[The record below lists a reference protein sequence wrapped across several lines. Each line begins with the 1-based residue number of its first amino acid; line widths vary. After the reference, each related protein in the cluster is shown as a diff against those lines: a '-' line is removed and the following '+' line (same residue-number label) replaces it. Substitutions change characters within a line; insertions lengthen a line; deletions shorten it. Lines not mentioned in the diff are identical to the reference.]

1 MNALMMNA
9 KEFTTPIAFQ
19 KKISTLDKNQISV
32 DTPKKRSHSMVAS
45 HTQTKTELS
54 GQRMVTSITNTNSTE
69 TAEESKTQ
77 ISKQSA
83 NLSMEQNQKKT

>member
-32 DTPKKRSHSMVAS
+32 DTPKKRSHSMVAFL
-45 HTQTKTELS
+45 TQTKTALS
-54 GQRMVTSITNTNSTE
+54 GPKMVTSITNTNSTE
-69 TAEESKTQ
+69 KVKESKT
-77 ISKQSA
+77 
-83 NLSMEQNQKKT
+83 ET